1 MFIKFEIKEIG
12 DALINWRRKE
22 YIICLAHFIFI
33 VANIEV
39 PELLLRGASL
49 FLHST
54 ANGDIQASFALVF

>member
-12 DALINWRRKE
+12 DAFINWRTKE

-33 VANIEV
+33 MVNIEV
-39 PELLLRGASL
+39 LELLLRQASL

-54 ANGDIQASFALVF
+54 ANRDIQASFALVF